1 MKPAKTILTVHDLSS
16 VGRCA
21 LTVAIPALAAAGCQ
35 PIPLPTAVLS
45 THTGGFRGMAR
56 RDLTDFMK
64 ESIDHW
70 RRLGLRFDA
79 IYTGYLAEPAQGELL
94 LELIESARGSGD
106 VFVLVDPA
114 MGDDGAL
121 YHSIDPAMPGVM
133 RELCRRADLIT
144 PNITEA
150 FLLCGEEPRT
160 ELDTEEEARALFE
173 GIGAKECVITGAKVA
188 GEHVNLL
195 KDGAVPY
202 RMGQGEYPGTGDLF
216 SSVLLG
222 RLMRGEDLRGAV
234 EFASDFVSRAVFDT
248 REMGCE
254 ARLGL
259 QFEMRLRELADPAP
273 GRKD

>member
-1 MKPAKTILTVHDLSS
+1 MTKTVMVINDLSS
-16 VGRCA
+16 FGNCS
-21 LTVAIPALAAAGCQ
+21 LTAAIAVLSAMGHRPC
-35 PIPLPTAVLS
+35 PLPTAVLS
-45 THTGGFRGMAR
+45 THTGCFRGMAR

-144 PNITEA
+144 PNISEA

-160 ELDTEEEARALFE
+160 ELDT
-173 GIGAKECVITGAKVA
+173 
-188 GEHVNLL
+188 
-195 KDGAVPY
+195 
-202 RMGQGEYPGTGDLF
+202 GD
-216 SSVLLG
+216 
-222 RLMRGEDLRGAV
+222 
-234 EFASDFVSRAVFDT
+234 
-248 REMGCE
+248 
-254 ARLGL
+254 
-259 QFEMRLRELADPAP
+259 
-273 GRKD
+273 K